1 MYLFTVRWFGG
12 YDQIRSDIRSLLMLT
27 YCYAALIVIAE
38 PSALTNVTHYH
49 MYCIYISNCL
59 DRSNIFLTCRRK
71 INYNRYLFFFPLP
84 YCLICPRRTASACWT
99 CMCSTSTSSFC
110 SSPLYTEY
118 LEMRRVHQSSKQ
130 WSHAPS

>member
-71 INYNRYLFFFPLP
+71 INYNRYLFFFSFTLLSYLSQTDGECLLDVYVQYIHFLFLFLPPL
-84 YCLICPRRTASACWT
+84 YRVSRDE
-99 CMCSTSTSSFC
+99 TSS
-110 SSPLYTEY
+110 SI
-118 LEMRRVHQSSKQ
+118 KQ
-130 WSHAPS
+130 AMESCA